1 MTRSLIS
8 LITQDRLLETSY
20 TELRSITPQELKNIR
35 VKYFSSLEMRH
46 QAQHGL
52 MRRMPTIAMDRHG
65 LVGVVVPHLIKVG
78 QEGAE
83 WHRVRAMALALIE
96 EAQGE

>member
-1 MTRSLIS
+1 MAEVVAGEDVGGATVVGARML
-8 LITQDRLLETSY
+8 
-20 TELRSITPQELKNIR
+20 
-35 VKYFSSLEMRH
+35 LEMRH
-46 QAQHGL
+46 QAQRGL
-52 MRRMPTIAMDRHG
+52 MRRMPTTAMDRHG
-65 LVGVVVPHLIKVG
+65 LVGVVVPHLTKVA